1 MLRRFVFPVHN
12 EYSQIHGFSGR
23 DMSGHKNAPKWKHI
37 GRKSKW
43 LYPYYSSKLCRE
55 SIDNKKEVILVE
67 SIGDL
72 LNLNQHNYYNVLVS
86 FGLDISPKL
95 LCLLIG
101 LDIDRVIISFN
112 NDSDKASNRGAIAS
126 VKNYLKLLSY
136 FDVNKLSICLP
147 VKNDFGE
154 MSSEDFSTWSN
165 KCSTERPDQP
175 SQILS
180 FAEKLGRSGGL
191 AKNHLKNL
199 KVLRL
204 YGE

>member
-1 MLRRFVFPVHN
+1 M
-12 EYSQIHGFSGR
+12 
-23 DMSGHKNAPKWKHI
+23 
-37 GRKSKW
+37 
-43 LYPYYSSKLCRE
+43 
-55 SIDNKKEVILVE
+55 
-67 SIGDL
+67 
-72 LNLNQHNYYNVLVS
+72 VS